1 MKKLVSFIVT
11 FVRNM
16 PRYARVLLLTSFAL
30 QIGSYYITMFF
41 TVGEPRVLTSRLD
54 EMIPM
59 VPVFIW
65 VYLLAFPF
73 WVWGL
78 ARAYNDSR
86 ELCVRTFT
94 ADALSKLVCVVVFIL
109 YPCTM
114 VRPEIDTIHGV
125 GAWAVKIIYALDGGK
140 NPMNLLPSMHCYLS
154 VMVCIPMFSKWAA
167 KPTGA
172 RLKVFFCVFAL
183 LICASTLLV
192 KQHVMIDLV
201 TGVALAPVC
210 WWAALLIWKAIDA
223 KNGTKLPE
231 GGN

>member
-167 KPTGA
+167 RPTGA

-210 WWAALLIWKAIDA
+210 WWAALGIWKAIAA